1 MVPSARQ
8 AREGWDLLIA
18 STVRLAPQG
27 LLSFRYID
35 RIVLRISTGDDW
47 ESARN
52 KVAAGMNP
60 AAIAAL
66 VTG

>member
-8 AREGWDLLIA
+8 AREGRDLLIA

-27 LLSFRYID
+27 LLSLRYHD
-35 RIVLRISTGDDW
+35 GLVLKISTGENW
-47 ESARN
+47 ESVRN
-52 KVAAGMNP
+52 KVAA
-60 AAIAAL
+60 L

>member
-8 AREGWDLLIA
+8 TREGWDLLIA

-27 LLSFRYID
+27 LLSLRNID
-35 RIVLRISTGDDW
+35 GLVLMISKGDAW
-47 ESARN
+47 EACRN

-60 AAIAAL
+60 AVIAAL
-66 VTG
+66 VMG

>member
-1 MVPSARQ
+1 
-8 AREGWDLLIA
+8 LLIA

-35 RIVLRISTGDDW
+35 GLVLRISAGDDW
-47 ESARN
+47 EAGRN

-60 AAIAAL
+60 AAVAAL

>member
-8 AREGWDLLIA
+8 TREGWDLLIA

-27 LLSFRYID
+27 VLSFRYID
-35 RIVLRISTGDDW
+35 GLVLKISTGDDW
-47 ESARN
+47 ELGRN
-52 KVAAGMNP
+52 KVAAEMNP

>member
-1 MVPSARQ
+1 M
-8 AREGWDLLIA
+8 LIA
-18 STVRLAPQG
+18 STARVAPQG

-35 RIVLRISTGDDW
+35 GLVLRISTGDDW
-47 ESARN
+47 ELGRN

-60 AAIAAL
+60 AAIAGL

>member
-1 MVPSARQ
+1 MRGNPYGS
-8 AREGWDLLIA
+8 LS

-35 RIVLRISTGDDW
+35 GILPRDSTADDW
-47 ESARN
+47 ETCGN

-60 AAIAAL
+60 AAIAMS
-66 VTG
+66 VTGTGTFR

>member
-35 RIVLRISTGDDW
+35 GIVLRISTGDDW

>member
-8 AREGWDLLIA
+8 TREGWDLLIA

-35 RIVLRISTGDDW
+35 GLVLRISAGDDW
-47 ESARN
+47 EAGRN

-60 AAIAAL
+60 AAVAAL